1 VLLLTATPFNN
12 APKDIFNLIKLFQI
26 PKKSTITSS
35 SILTFEFRKLQK
47 DYLKLRDLQKQNKIK
62 PKQLEKKLNEISSSI
77 KKLISPVV
85 IRRSR
90 VDLEKNLAF
99 KADLEKQ

>member
-1 VLLLTATPFNN
+1 
-12 APKDIFNLIKLFQI
+12 LIKLFQI

-35 SILTFEFRKLQK
+35 SILTFEFRRLQK
-47 DYLKLRDLQKQNKIK
+47 EYIKLRDLQKQNKIDSK
-62 PKQLEKKLNEISSSI
+62 ELNKKLESISKKI

-90 VDLEKNLAF
+90 VDLEKNLQF